1 LLLVTPAA
9 ASHDK
14 TDIVKVD
21 DGGVYVGEIKSVKY
35 RTLSF
40 DTDPAGVIGIEWR
53 YVTELT
59 SKFEY
64 RVELDEGVRHY
75 GTLGSPKEPGKL
87 SIVGP
92 SGPVEVDLEDV
103 VEIVP
108 IEHGFWKRLDGSVNF
123 GLTYTQA
130 NNAFQYN
137 LSGDVNYRSR
147 RNLATLDGQSIFN
160 TQDDAESTSQHN
172 LTLVVSQVPK
182 GRKRWGPFEVGQLAS
197 NPAQGYD
204 QRFLVGAGAAGFLIE
219 SSRKLLTV
227 NLGAAYNRENVTDG
241 LDPEDSAEALVGFNF
256 RRFKRGSHS
265 PNVRLSLNTFTNVT
279 DTPRFRA
286 IFVFSVDWEIV
297 GDLKFTLK
305 VRDSYDSN
313 PPGTDSNNNDLT
325 VVNSIGYTF

>member
-1 LLLVTPAA
+1 MLVTTPVL

-14 TDIVKVD
+14 SDIVRVK

-40 DTDPAGVIGIEWR
+40 NMDAVGVISIEWR
-53 YVTELT
+53 HITELT

-64 RVELDEGVRHY
+64 RVALDGGVRHY
-75 GTLGSPKEPGKL
+75 GTLGPPKEPGKL
-87 SIVGP
+87 SIVSP
-92 SGPVEVDLEDV
+92 SGTVEVALEDV

-137 LSGDVNYRSR
+137 LSGDANYRSR
-147 RNLATLDGQSIFN
+147 RNFATLDGQSIFN
-160 TQDDAESTSQHN
+160 TQDDAESTQQYN
-172 LTLVVSQVPK
+172 LTLVLSQFLEE
-182 GRKRWGPFEVGQLAS
+182 RKRWGPFEVGQLAS

-219 SSRKLLTV
+219 NSRKLLTV
-227 NLGAAYNRENVTDG
+227 NLGAVYNRENVTDG
-241 LDPEDSAEALVGFNF
+241 LDAEDSAEALVGVTF

-286 IFVFSVDWEIV
+286 VFVFIVDWKIV
-297 GDLKFTLK
+297 GDFKFSLK